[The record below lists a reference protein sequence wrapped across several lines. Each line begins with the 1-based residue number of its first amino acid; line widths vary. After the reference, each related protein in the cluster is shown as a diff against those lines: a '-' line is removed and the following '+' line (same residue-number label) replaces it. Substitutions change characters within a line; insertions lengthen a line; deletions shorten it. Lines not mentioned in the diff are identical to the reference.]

1 MTDMVD
7 EIAREVKDNKV
18 VVYMKGTPSFPMCGF
33 SAATVQVLREV
44 GVPFKAIDVLAE
56 PEKREAIKR
65 FSNWPT
71 IPQVYVGGK
80 FIGGCDIVREMH
92 ARGELAPLLR
102 AAESARRRGILVL
115 ISDLYEDP
123 DTALRAARALQH
135 KGSDLIVFQVL
146 DPAELDF
153 PYEVAANYED
163 LETGE
168 KMPIVPEY
176 VRAQYRRLVQQHV
189 DTLARLFGENRIDHA
204 LLDTKTPLDHALFR
218 YLSRRERLT
227 R

>member
-1 MTDMVD
+1 MTDVGD

-80 FIGGCDIVREMH
+80 FIGG
-92 ARGELAPLLR
+92 G
-102 AAESARRRGILVL
+102 G
-115 ISDLYEDP
+115 
-123 DTALRAARALQH
+123 TARALTPPRR
-135 KGSDLIVFQVL
+135 
-146 DPAELDF
+146 PA
-153 PYEVAANYED
+153 PPPGGA
-163 LETGE
+163 
-168 KMPIVPEY
+168 
-176 VRAQYRRLVQQHV
+176 
-189 DTLARLFGENRIDHA
+189 
-204 LLDTKTPLDHALFR
+204 
-218 YLSRRERLT
+218 
-227 R
+227 

>member
-1 MTDMVD
+1 MTDVLD

-102 AAESARRRGILVL
+102 AAAFGGKTLIEQHQMIYGVL
-115 ISDLYEDP
+115 GTL
-123 DTALRAARALQH
+123 
-135 KGSDLIVFQVL
+135 
-146 DPAELDF
+146 
-153 PYEVAANYED
+153 
-163 LETGE
+163 
-168 KMPIVPEY
+168 MPEI
-176 VRAQYRRLVQQHV
+176 
-189 DTLARLFGENRIDHA
+189 HA
-204 LLDTKTPLDHALFR
+204 LSLRTAVA
-218 YLSRRERLT
+218 
-227 R
+227 